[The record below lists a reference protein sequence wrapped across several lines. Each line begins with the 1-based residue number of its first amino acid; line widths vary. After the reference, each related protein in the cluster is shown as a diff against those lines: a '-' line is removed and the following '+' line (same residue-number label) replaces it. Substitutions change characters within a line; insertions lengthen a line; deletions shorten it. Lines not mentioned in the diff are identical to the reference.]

1 MPHAI
6 LLDGAKMPV
15 EGNPDQCRQTWYL
28 KDVDG
33 NWSISHDTH
42 WGTIHQ
48 RYGRQLGALDAF
60 LRTQGT
66 FVIKKCSPGV
76 DSLALQ
82 TSRNLLQY
90 LAADSQIR
98 EDCSDGND
106 QGHVGNVVTL
116 AVGMELPPPKLNSFP
131 IRIDRDRLVI
141 LRNDS
146 ILPTLRHEYLYEPGL
161 GAVFLRPLEDQ
172 RLELV
177 VWGADLAGLRYAARL
192 VPTTTGSGQPDYVVV
207 GDRCRW
213 KGFAGVY
220 EAGHLDRSW
229 QISPGSYHGTDPIL

>member
-15 EGNPDQCRQTWYL
+15 EGNPDQRRQTWYL

-33 NWSISHDTH
+33 NWSISHDTR

-116 AVGMELPPPKLNSFP
+116 AVGIELPPPKLNSFP

-207 GDRCRW
+207 SDRCRW